1 MGICYSEKSKKR
13 KEIVKSNM
21 KNSGDENQNDK
32 NKNELSE
39 NSREKNG
46 QLLSKS
52 NLNVSSKNTIAKNE
66 KENNNISLSGQD
78 EINIKDM
85 NNNNNYIDY
94 IEELDKEYKEE
105 RQVSFKNGSL
115 YESKNKLNKKSN
127 DDESDLN
134 NQDVKHKE
142 SSNYN
147 PLRDILQNKN
157 IQEDKDKNNENKN
170 TKLYTN
176 EAQTDDIFPKQIN
189 KIDSEIPE
197 KKNENLSHLSNVES
211 KNDINQKENI
221 NTPDGKFI
229 IPDST
234 YINNKSINKILIG
247 PSNLFLHNPHNSNNN
262 HNFIINKENQR
273 EEKVE
278 IKESNLNQINNEMK
292 IGINNEHLKFDALN
306 GNNDELNKNLNKNII
321 NDTPKEN
328 IDINMPMQNN
338 SELNKASKIFNVDDK
353 AKSYI
358 SVNNMIENNLNQNP
372 TPINSKNRKNNKSYE
387 DFDMNKNYYLACP
400 ECKECIPHIETVD
413 YDSNKKDF
421 IITYVCPCNKSINR
435 INKTYFIDL
444 IVDYDPQNYCPN
456 HKSKALS
463 HFCKDCNF
471 HVCEQCIK
479 EEHDCHTYEYNINI
493 ISQENIKKLFKKA
506 NEQKAEFKG
515 FDLLNKIFEIYLIK
529 KNNESN
535 ISISR
540 GYKIPDSSSIYV
552 SNTQK
557 INQNVNN
564 KSKIDNSIIN
574 KQNNDN
580 IIENQ
585 NNIVNNNNYENEFQ
599 NEEIDSSHINEPS
612 LINNIIKKE
621 NDFNYNNNL
630 MKGHEFDSNLKDKNK
645 DVNNYIKLINPN
657 DNNDINS
664 KKKSKTFIITDSDSR
679 NMQIDFNKKNENK
692 DFSNNYNDK
701 YKNISNDFIDDNNN
715 INKSEKQNKL
725 TEYKNTQTLTVHTD
739 KVVSLIQ
746 LNAGYIVTGSYDK
759 TIKVW
764 DIKQGKCILSLNEKG
779 FVFCLSE
786 FEPYKIL
793 AGNSLNSINLWD
805 IENPKDNIFSFIQ
818 HELWVN
824 CLVKCDSNFFASCSN
839 DAMIYIWDYYKKI
852 SVAGLRGHLDCI
864 LTLIKLNDGKLC
876 SGSADS
882 TIKIWDWKKQCCV
895 LELKTNDQW
904 IKSLYQLNDGTLLS
918 GALESS
924 IKLYQNN
931 KCVKIFDGHTKAVRT
946 FCQIDDNHFASG
958 SFDNTIK
965 IWDKNTGE
973 IIQDLRGHTSNVIC
987 VIKLK
992 DNTLVSCSTDKT
1004 IKVWK

>member
-1 MGICYSEKSKKR
+1 M
-13 KEIVKSNM
+13 
-21 KNSGDENQNDK
+21 
-32 NKNELSE
+32 
-39 NSREKNG
+39 
-46 QLLSKS
+46 
-52 NLNVSSKNTIAKNE
+52 
-66 KENNNISLSGQD
+66 
-78 EINIKDM
+78 
-85 NNNNNYIDY
+85 NNYIDD
-94 IEELDKEYKEE
+94 IEAISKEYREE
-105 RQVSFKNGSL
+105 RQVSFKDGSL
-115 YESKNKLNKKSN
+115 YESNNKLNKKSN
-127 DDESDLN
+127 DDENDLN
-134 NQDVKHKE
+134 NQDDNKEDKHKE

-147 PLRDILQNKN
+147 PITDNSQNKN
-157 IQEDKDKNNENKN
+157 IQEDKDKNIENKN
-170 TKLYTN
+170 TKLFTN
-176 EAQTDDIFPKQIN
+176 EPQTGDIFPNQIN
-189 KIDSEIPE
+189 KKDSEILD
-197 KKNENLSHLSNVES
+197 KKNINESYLSNVEY
-211 KNDINQKENI
+211 KNDINQKKNI

-234 YINNKSINKILIG
+234 YINNNPINKILIG
-247 PSNLFLHNPHNSNNN
+247 SSNVFPHNLQNSNNN
-262 HNFIINKENQR
+262 QYFIINNENQR
-273 EEKVE
+273 QKKVE
-278 IKESNLNQINNEMK
+278 NKVPNLNPINNEMNL
-292 IGINNEHLKFDALN
+292 GINNGHHKFDASN
-306 GNNDELNKNLNKNII
+306 GNNNELNRNINTN

-328 IDINMPMQNN
+328 IDINKPMKNN
-338 SELNKASKIFNVDDK
+338 SESNKASKIFNVDDK
-353 AKSYI
+353 AKIYVSA
-358 SVNNMIENNLNQNP
+358 SNMIENNLNPNP
-372 TPINSKNRKNNKSYE
+372 NPINSENREISKNYE
-387 DFDMNKNYYLACP
+387 DFKKDKNYYLACP
-400 ECKECIPHIETVD
+400 DCKKCIPHIETVD

-421 IITYVCPCNKSINR
+421 IITYICPCNKSINK

-456 HKSKALS
+456 HKSRALS
-463 HFCKDCNF
+463 HFCKDCNY

-493 ISQENIKKLFKKA
+493 ISPENTKKLFKKA
-506 NEQKAEFKG
+506 NEQKVEFKG
-515 FDLLNKIFEIYLIK
+515 FDLINKIFEIYLIK
-529 KNNESN
+529 NNNESN

-540 GYKIPDSSSIYV
+540 GYKIPDSSSIHA
-552 SNTQK
+552 SNVQK
-557 INQNVNN
+557 LNQNVDNN
-564 KSKIDNSIIN
+564 PKIDNSIIN
-574 KQNNDN
+574 KQNN
-580 IIENQ
+580 ENNNESQ

-599 NEEIDSSHINEPS
+599 NEEIDSSHINDPS
-612 LINNIIKKE
+612 LNNNNIKKE
-621 NDFNYNNNL
+621 NDFNCNNNNL
-630 MKGHEFDSNLKDKNK
+630 MNGPEFDSNLKDKNE
-645 DVNNYIKLINPN
+645 DVNNKIKLFDSN

-664 KKKSKTFIITDSDSR
+664 KKKSKTFIITDSGSR
-679 NMQIDFNKKNENK
+679 NMQIDINKNNENK

-725 TEYKNTQTLTVHTD
+725 TEYKNTQTLTDHTD

-746 LNAGYIVTGSYDK
+746 LNSGYIVTGSYDQ

-779 FVFCLSE
+779 YVFCLLE
-786 FEPYKIL
+786 FEPNKIL
-793 AGNSLNSINLWD
+793 AGNSLNTINLWD
-805 IENPKDNIFSFIQ
+805 IQNPTDHIFSFIQ

-882 TIKIWDWKKQCCV
+882 TIKIWDWKRQCCV

-931 KCVKIFDGHTKAVRT
+931 KCVKIFNGHTKAVRA

-992 DNTLVSCSTDKT
+992 DNTLASCSTDKT

>member
-1 MGICYSEKSKKR
+1 MGVCYSEKNKKR
-13 KEIVKSNM
+13 NEIVKSNM

-66 KENNNISLSGQD
+66 KENNNISRSGQD
-78 EINIKDM
+78 KIKYKDM
-85 NNNNNYIDY
+85 NNYIDD
-94 IEELDKEYKEE
+94 IEAISKEYREE
-105 RQVSFKNGSL
+105 RQVSFKDGSL
-115 YESKNKLNKKSN
+115 YESNNKLNKKSN

-157 IQEDKDKNNENKN
+157 IQEDKDKNIENKN
-170 TKLYTN
+170 TKLFTN
-176 EAQTDDIFPKQIN
+176 EPQTGDISPNQIN
-189 KIDSEIPE
+189 KKDSEIPD
-197 KKNENLSHLSNVES
+197 KKNINLSYLSNVEY

-234 YINNKSINKILIG
+234 CINNKPMNKISIG
-247 PSNLFLHNPHNSNNN
+247 SSNVFPHNLQNSNNN
-262 HNFIINKENQR
+262 QYFIINNENQR
-273 EEKVE
+273 QKKVE
-278 IKESNLNQINNEMK
+278 NKVPNLNPINNEMK
-292 IGINNEHLKFDALN
+292 IRINNEHHKLDASN
-306 GNNDELNKNLNKNII
+306 GNNNELNINLNAN

-328 IDINMPMQNN
+328 IDINKPMKNN
-338 SELNKASKIFNVDDK
+338 SESNKASKIFNVDDK
-353 AKSYI
+353 AKIYVSA
-358 SVNNMIENNLNQNP
+358 SNMIENNLNPNP
-372 TPINSKNRKNNKSYE
+372 NPINSENKEISKNYE
-387 DFDMNKNYYLACP
+387 DFKKDKNYYLACP
-400 ECKECIPHIETVD
+400 DCKKCIPHIETVD

-421 IITYVCPCNKSINR
+421 IITYICPCNKSINK

-456 HKSKALS
+456 HKSRALS
-463 HFCKDCNF
+463 HFCKDCNY

-493 ISQENIKKLFKKA
+493 ISPENTKKLFKKA
-506 NEQKAEFKG
+506 NEQKVEFKG
-515 FDLLNKIFEIYLIK
+515 FDLINKIFEIYLIK

-564 KSKIDNSIIN
+564 KPKIDNSIIN
-574 KQNNDN
+574 KQNN
-580 IIENQ
+580 ENNNESQ

-599 NEEIDSSHINEPS
+599 NEEIDSSHINDPS
-612 LINNIIKKE
+612 LNNNNIKKE
-621 NDFNYNNNL
+621 NDFNCNNNNL
-630 MKGHEFDSNLKDKNK
+630 MNGPEFDSNLKDKNE
-645 DVNNYIKLINPN
+645 DVNNKIKLFDSN

-664 KKKSKTFIITDSDSR
+664 KKKSKTFIITDSGSR
-679 NMQIDFNKKNENK
+679 NMQIDINKNNENK

-725 TEYKNTQTLTVHTD
+725 TEYKNTQTLTDHTD

-746 LNAGYIVTGSYDK
+746 LNSGNIVTGSYDQ

-779 FVFCLSE
+779 YVFCLLE
-786 FEPYKIL
+786 FEPNKIL
-793 AGNSLNSINLWD
+793 AGNSLNTINLWD

-882 TIKIWDWKKQCCV
+882 TIKIWDWKRQCCV

-931 KCVKIFDGHTKAVRT
+931 KCVKIFNGHTKAVRA

-992 DNTLVSCSTDKT
+992 DNTLASCSTDKT